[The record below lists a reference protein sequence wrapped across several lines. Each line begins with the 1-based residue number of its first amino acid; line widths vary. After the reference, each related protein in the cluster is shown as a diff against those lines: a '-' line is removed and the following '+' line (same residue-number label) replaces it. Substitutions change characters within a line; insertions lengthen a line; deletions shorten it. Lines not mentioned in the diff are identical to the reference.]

1 MDPLFQDD
9 DGDASQMEESS
20 DGLTGETGLSGAYD
34 PNAPDQPEVDFFGR
48 LDPTVETVFYDSVCG
63 IPLFIAPRG
72 RSFDDFRQES
82 LKQ

>member
-1 MDPLFQDD
+1 MTSVSTYL
-9 DGDASQMEESS
+9 
-20 DGLTGETGLSGAYD
+20 GAELDYSVAD
-34 PNAPDQPEVDFFGR
+34 RICGHNHKWAEYRGYLAAPEVDFFSR